1 MLLWITEIFI
11 SRPCEKK
18 QGESLTVEIVEVKGR
33 SHILEEQVS
42 EGEGAEGR
50 GKGNEKLETWRS
62 MLLTQAFKPLGHS
75 NRMEPA
81 LLAFCPA
88 PFPFSTSEA
97 KPQKLHHLLPA
108 RMLFQAI
115 PLG

>member
-18 QGESLTVEIVEVKGR
+18 QGESLTVEIAEAKGR

-42 EGEGAEGR
+42 EGEGAEG

-75 NRMEPA
+75 KRMEPA

-97 KPQKLHHLLPA
+97 KPQKPHHLLPV